1 MVDEDPLKALYLIA
15 TNGTPE
21 LKNPDKLSRDLKA
34 FLGQCL
40 CVDVKSR
47 ATAIELLE
55 VIPLISLINNS
66 IRFYASRVRYLN
78 LLPSLHSKTG
88 DRVPKVMSGDGKLL
102 NKMEMCNSYQM
113 RSGMVGWS
121 LVCKSYIYSFSI
133 SVCPIG

>member
-1 MVDEDPLKALYLIA
+1 MKALYLIA

-40 CVDVKSR
+40 CVEVKAR

-55 VIPLISLINNS
+55 VIPFLSLTNNS

-78 LLPSLHSKTG
+78 LPRSSHSKTG
-88 DRVPKVMSGDGKLL
+88 DRIPKVMAGDGKLS

-113 RSGMVGWS
+113 RSGMIGWS

-133 SVCPIG
+133 SVCPLG